1 MLTPMKRLIPA
12 ALLLTASGAFAEAP
26 LPGSDVPAKE
36 IVTSTPPQAPKVE
49 EQPGT
54 RTREV
59 QSLENDIH
67 ELKAKVETNQ
77 ADTVHYLDQTEHPL
91 WP

>member
-1 MLTPMKRLIPA
+1 MLPPMKRLISA
-12 ALLLTASGAFAEAP
+12 ALLLTASGALAETP

-36 IVTSTPPQAPKVE
+36 IITSTAPEAPKIE
-49 EQPGT
+49 EQL
-54 RTREV
+54 RVLTREV

-67 ELKAKVETNQ
+67 DLKTKVETNE
-77 ADTVHYLDQTEHPL
+77 ADTVHYLDQTDHPL